1 MLWVIIFF
9 SIILIFILNSLWW
22 SLDYLSIYIDKWYD
36 YTIIFEK
43 ISNNLTLFLPII
55 WSYIIFIWY
64 VSLRKWL
71 SITEWLNWSYFHIL
85 WMIFRWI
92 NFVLLLF
99 LMYLFNSSHYL
110 ELSIVFIFS
119 FFIFNNISSK
129 IVIIYNQIRSNFNS
143 LEIINSFK
151 KTPLTLQD
159 LIDAHKEVMSWE
171 INSLKVFATWILFYF
186 QYFSW
191 ISFIISILVFPI
203 WILLEFNFITIIYFH
218 ISFIFIYISFN
229 LISNVFPGY
238 VTVRYWNKNL
248 NWFLLENT
256 KNKLVLLTKKET
268 FIFDP
273 SKIDYIRIDKR

>member
-1 MLWVIIFF
+1 MLWVIVCF
-9 SIILIFILNSLWW
+9 SIILIFILNSLWE
-22 SLDYLSIYIDKWYD
+22 SLDHLSIYIDKWYD
-36 YTIIFEK
+36 YTMIFEK
-43 ISNNLTLFLPII
+43 INNNLTLFLPII

-64 VSLRKWL
+64 VSLKKWL
-71 SITEWLNWSYFHIL
+71 SITEWLNGSYFHVL

-99 LMYLFNSSHYL
+99 LMYLFNSSHYF
-110 ELSIVFIFS
+110 ELFIVFIFS
-119 FFIFNNISSK
+119 FFIFNNISSRM
-129 IVIIYNQIRSNFNS
+129 VMIYNQVRSNFDS

-151 KTPLTLQD
+151 KSPLTLQD

-191 ISFIISILVFPI
+191 ISFIIAILVFPI

-229 LISNVFPGY
+229 LISNLFPGY
-238 VTVRYWNKNL
+238 VTIRYWNKNI

-268 FIFDP
+268 LIFNP
-273 SKIDYIRIDKR
+273 SKVDYIKIVKK